1 MNKDDIG
8 GQLNSIFQDVFQ
20 DNDLMIAREMTA
32 LDVARWDSL
41 SHIQLITEVE
51 MVFGVKFK
59 LREVMNMKN
68 VGDLIDLI
76 HIKKA

>member
-1 MNKDDIG
+1 MNKDEIG

-20 DNDLMIAREMTA
+20 DNHLTIAREMTA
-32 LDVARWDSL
+32 LDVERWDSL

-51 MVFGVKFK
+51 TAFGVKFK

-76 HIKKA
+76 HIKKV

>member
-1 MNKDDIG
+1 MNKDEIG
-8 GQLNSIFQDVFQ
+8 GQLTSIFQNVFQ
-20 DNDLMIAREMTA
+20 DNGLTIARDMTA
-32 LDVARWDSL
+32 QDVERWDSL

-51 MVFGVKFK
+51 TAFGVKFK

-76 HIKKA
+76 HIKKV

>member
-1 MNKDDIG
+1 MNKEDIG

-20 DNDLMIAREMTA
+20 DHDLTIAREMTA
-32 LDVARWDSL
+32 LDVERWDSL

-51 MVFGVKFK
+51 MAFGVKFK

-76 HIKKA
+76 HIKKV